1 MQVTGLAKEVSQ
13 AKETSTMINSKGIRG
28 SQIKAHIIKFPIKD
42 KSKKIQ
48 SQSLID
54 RINKA
59 TKSL

>member
-13 AKETSTMINSKGIRG
+13 AKETSKMIYSKRISESR
-28 SQIKAHIIKFPIKD
+28 IKAHIIKFPIKD